1 MKKLFLITCILF
13 LAMAT
18 TASTLVSLGNE
29 LIRINPENNRIEA
42 STNQGRSWMT
52 RYSGSYYGTFKCL
65 LVHDNELIAATSKG
79 VAVSTNGGRSWMT
92 RYSGS
97 FYGEFQS
104 LTSGNGEILATTTKG
119 LYASRDGGRS
129 WIKRS

>member
-52 RYSGSYYGTFKCL
+52 RYSGS
-65 LVHDNELIAATSKG
+65 
-79 VAVSTNGGRSWMT
+79 
-92 RYSGS
+92 

-119 LYASRDGGRS
+119 LYASRNGGRS
-129 WIKRS
+129 WMKRS